1 MSKTIKLLSLFLF
14 FLIFSTYIPN
24 HKRGTKSYIFPI
36 KIIIVENNRAID
48 DKKLIS
54 ELDYLK
60 GKSLFFLEQY
70 NLTKTIMNHDFVMNF
85 QVKKIFPH
93 TVKIIINEKKPVA
106 IYINGKNKFYVPEE
120 GELIRYKKLDYYNN
134 LPLVSVK
141 STSLK
146 KTSFKSLFKEMKKI
160 DFPVHEIKL
169 YNYFDVDRWDIILKN
184 NKIIKLPGNNYI
196 ETLKKFLLIKNDKN
210 FEKYKIFDYRVI
222 NQLILN

>member
-146 KTSFKSLFKEMKKI
+146 KTSFKSLFKVPSITKEKK
-160 DFPVHEIKL
+160 KL
-169 YNYFDVDRWDIILKN
+169 ILDYVTTILK
-184 NKIIKLPGNNYI
+184 
-196 ETLKKFLLIKNDKN
+196 
-210 FEKYKIFDYRVI
+210 EKYAPVSGGKYYDTIEQTEKKNKDFEFK
-222 NQLILN
+222 LNSLTESVNSL